1 MYLYCCYFIVELFPT
16 GIRSLYYWHHYYI
29 LQIFLLLPL
38 LPITIITTTIPIN
51 TNIYHTQPFYYT
63 TSSGDG
69 YLELDVNIKKFG
81 LLANKTLPL
90 LLSRLHCMDLH
101 IGLCVESREEEEMP
115 EGMLCSVRVHK
126 VSAEPSAVPM
136 WFVRNTST

>member
-1 MYLYCCYFIVELFPT
+1 MLNYFQLVFDLCTT
-16 GIRSLYYWHHYYI
+16 GTTTTYYKYFYYYHYYP
-29 LQIFLLLPL
+29 LLLLSL
-38 LPITIITTTIPIN
+38 LFLSIL
-51 TNIYHTQPFYYT
+51 IYSTQHFYYT

>member
-1 MYLYCCYFIVELFPT
+1 MLLLHCWTISNWY
-16 GIRSLYYWHHYYI
+16 S
-29 LQIFLLLPL
+29 IFVLLPL
-38 LPITIITTTIPIN
+38 LPITNITTTIPIN
-51 TNIYHTQPFYYT
+51 TNIYHTQHFYYTT

-136 WFVRNTST
+136 WFVRSPST